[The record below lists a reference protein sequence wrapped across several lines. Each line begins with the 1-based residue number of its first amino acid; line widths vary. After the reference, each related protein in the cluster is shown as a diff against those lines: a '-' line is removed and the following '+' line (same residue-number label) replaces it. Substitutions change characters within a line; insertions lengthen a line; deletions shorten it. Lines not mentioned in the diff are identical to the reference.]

1 MKKEKSLSTEKKEKR
16 REKKN
21 VAINQLKKCRRQRRS
36 KARKEEEE
44 APRREERAI
53 RKILYTEEETWN
65 DKRLSSAAP
74 TDLPFIDII
83 ESREILLIFI
93 TNRSRIFRW
102 C

>member
-36 KARKEEEE
+36 KARKEEE